1 MQDRVAECG
10 RLAIKHNLIQYA
22 EGACNVVARARQ
34 GSLRARIWTDY
45 TRAELLLKKPSQEI
59 DPKTG
64 MRLNTLQRQREDFER
79 RAEALKI
86 LDRAMI
92 ANKRLADADIIIE
105 GCTLIW
111 NTGIPLLKGSTRMHI
126 YKPFQA
132 ATAALEKI
140 EAQENS
146 LRVCLYLEL
155 AKYEIDQ
162 DFLSKATV

>member
-1 MQDRVAECG
+1 
-10 RLAIKHNLIQYA
+10 
-22 EGACNVVARARQ
+22 
-34 GSLRARIWTDY
+34 
-45 TRAELLLKKPSQEI
+45 
-59 DPKTG
+59 

-126 YKPFQA
+126 YKPF
-132 ATAALEKI
+132 
-140 EAQENS
+140 
-146 LRVCLYLEL
+146 
-155 AKYEIDQ
+155 
-162 DFLSKATV
+162 